1 MVYRKVP
8 IYRKRWIVCTYTK
21 SEPPCIIESGW
32 LGFTNSPTTSST
44 GGWILPSKGA
54 VLLLVPK
61 GGVTSIVTGPLT
73 KRYFLNPLS
82 LILPPVLW
90 YTFVLLLQ
98 WYYQLFLHNILSP
111 KMLYPTYF
119 APPDVCHKADIVN
132 IPLHFFFTKSL
143 SCLPQWHFYC
153 NLYKLRWCF
162 LI

>member
-54 VLLLVPK
+54 VLLLAPK

-82 LILPPVLW
+82 LILPVIYMILFVKLRVKCIEI
-90 YTFVLLLQ
+90 TRVKVLLC
-98 WYYQLFLHNILSP
+98 NAEC
-111 KMLYPTYF
+111 F
-119 APPDVCHKADIVN
+119 AETGRLK
-132 IPLHFFFTKSL
+132 
-143 SCLPQWHFYC
+143 
-153 NLYKLRWCF
+153 
-162 LI
+162 